1 MTPYNKKEIKARQ
14 RAFTS
19 GNVIKHKELC
29 EKVSEL
35 IKRAK
40 KEHYHSKAKGRRNHN
55 PTRWYKDIFQLA
67 GFEANNNTIDLSHEQ
82 ATSTTEQLQNS
93 FTRPW
98 NCFHTSPI
106 PSLADVAP
114 LLREELPCVPS
125 VGQVKATLRHL
136 NSRKATGSDKI
147 PAWFLKR
154 FCEEL
159 ATVVHD
165 IISSSIL
172 QHKYPSSYKHA
183 LVTPIPKVLPP
194 TDIEND
200 FLQISILP
208 QMAKVLEKL
217 QLNLNSTDL
226 KIHNSQHAFTNDRS
240 TVSALAS
247 IS

>member
-1 MTPYNKKEIKARQ
+1 M
-14 RAFTS
+14 
-19 GNVIKHKELC
+19 
-29 EKVSEL
+29 
-35 IKRAK
+35 
-40 KEHYHSKAKGRRNHN
+40 
-55 PTRWYKDIFQLA
+55 A
-67 GFEANNNTIDLSHEQ
+67 GFEANNNTIDFSHEQ
-82 ATSTTEQLQNS
+82 ATSTAEQLQNS

-98 NCFHTSPI
+98 NSFHTSPI

-114 LLREELPCVPS
+114 LLREEFPCVPS
-125 VGQVKATLRHL
+125 VGQVKATLKHL
-136 NSRKATGSDKI
+136 NARKATGSDKI

-154 FCEEL
+154 FCEQL

-200 FLQISILP
+200 FRQISILP

-240 TVSALAS
+240 TVSALFHRTGLMPQTTYVIRMECTHCS
-247 IS
+247 